1 MPKCFLKGVS
11 MPYPTKCDRCRQSM
25 SDCCMSKFNSDYICG
40 TLHSNRHL
48 SNLGYDS
55 MTTEMKNIF
64 NSIACNPVSDRNV

>member
-1 MPKCFLKGVS
+1 MDKSLEEKI
-11 MPYPTKCDRCRQSM
+11 MEDIIKH
-25 SDCCMSKFNSDYICG
+25 I
-40 TLHSNRHL
+40 HSNRHL